1 MRIIFFLF
9 VIRERTRYGIQTNE
23 HQTKIEKHGKQ
34 DEIEKQSNL
43 DVVKMQIQEMAKE
56 QFIVVVVIV
65 DTIII
70 NMLYTHAPHTR
81 DTGKKT

>member
-43 DVVKMQIQEMAKE
+43 DVVKM
-56 QFIVVVVIV
+56 
-65 DTIII
+65 
-70 NMLYTHAPHTR
+70 
-81 DTGKKT
+81 